1 MTDDDG
7 KIESVIV
14 YLEMTAPPSAPPP
27 PTPAGPLALICA
39 DPPTLSFYRYLYNT
53 IGQPHLWWERRLISD
68 EELSALVQ
76 GDNVDVFVFYVS
88 GTPAG
93 YFELA
98 AHDGNE
104 IDLAYF
110 GLMPEFIGQGYG
122 AYLLRVAIDE
132 AWSRGPK
139 RLTVNTCSLD
149 HDNALPVYQKAGFE
163 PYKRETRLIVD
174 PQTLRPFANETSDTQ

>member
-1 MTDDDG
+1 MAANSG
-7 KIESVIV
+7 QVEVVVV
-14 YLEMTAPPSAPPP
+14 YLEMTSPPTSPPP
-27 PTPAGPLALICA
+27 PTPSGSLALIRA

-53 IGQPHLWWERRLISD
+53 VGQPHLWWERRLISD

-76 GDNVDVFVFYVS
+76 TENVDVFVLYVS

-98 AHDGNE
+98 ARDGNE
-104 IDLAYF
+104 IELAYF

-132 AWSRGPK
+132 AWSRGPI

-163 PYKRETRLIVD
+163 PFDRVTRLIDD
-174 PQTLRPFANETSDTQ
+174 PQTLRAFADHANDF